1 MATGKT
7 MAGRLAAEM
16 LGLPFFD
23 VDSVIEARAG
33 MPVSE
38 IFARFGEARFRNL
51 ERSAMTDAASVSG
64 AVVATGGGAV
74 GDPATF
80 GDLTDGAVA
89 AVLTCRPD
97 ELMQRL
103 GEGIARPLLQADSP
117 SRVRELLRE
126 RAAAYDSAGEALDT
140 TGLTVEEV
148 AAELANRYGGIV
160 EAGRPV
166 RIPVH
171 VPDRPYEIVLGP
183 GAMDGLGENV
193 ERLLP
198 ARRAALAVDGETD
211 RTYSDRV
218 SVALERA
225 GLMVAAH
232 IVLPGG
238 EATKRVE
245 VVADL
250 WSRFRKAGLEP
261 GDVAVAVGGG
271 ATLDAVGFAAATYA
285 RGLPLVTVPTT
296 LLAMVDAAL
305 GGKVGI
311 DHAGVKN
318 LVGSFHHPRLVVA
331 DPIALDSLPPRALRA
346 GFGEVVK
353 ALLLASPLALEG
365 LETGGPD
372 IAGHVVWL
380 AEQAVR
386 IKAGYVAADPWDR
399 GLRHALNLG
408 HTFAHAIEAATQYE
422 VPHGEAVAMGLVAAT
437 RLGAEIGVTPQALS
451 DRLRRVLA
459 RLDLPADPPS
469 DLDPERLLE
478 AMNVDKKRRAGRA
491 VLVVP
496 SDGGSTLVEGVRPR
510 MVLDAL
516 LPPGAGR
523 PAW

>member
-1 MATGKT
+1 
-7 MAGRLAAEM
+7 
-16 LGLPFFD
+16 
-23 VDSVIEARAG
+23 
-33 MPVSE
+33 
-38 IFARFGEARFRNL
+38 
-51 ERSAMTDAASVSG
+51 
-64 AVVATGGGAV
+64 
-74 GDPATF
+74 
-80 GDLTDGAVA
+80 
-89 AVLTCRPD
+89 
-97 ELMQRL
+97 
-103 GEGIARPLLQADSP
+103 
-117 SRVRELLRE
+117 LLRE

-331 DPIALDSLPPRALRA
+331 DPTALDSLPPRALRA